1 MIDDLMIFNL
11 ALSAEEVQA
20 VMDSIK
26 PKFTR
31 EQVAQRLKELKELYD
46 RGLLTKEFYDRKVA
60 ECEVSP

>member
-1 MIDDLMIFNL
+1 M
-11 ALSAEEVQA
+11 ASV
-20 VMDSIK
+20 K

-46 RGLLTKEFYDRKVA
+46 RGLLTKEFYDRKAA